1 MGIEAELGQYI
12 LQTRKFKKNLK
23 IQWGEFECPLWG
35 RRWAY
40 LKLQQEWIA
49 GWIKLTFGQLV
60 SKSIYH
66 VWQVGYL
73 VVGAGLGLGLW

>member
-49 GWIKLTFGQLV
+49 G
-60 SKSIYH
+60 
-66 VWQVGYL
+66 
-73 VVGAGLGLGLW
+73 